1 MGLASQQIEGLR
13 IGGLLFDLGM
23 MTVPADI
30 LNRARPLNK
39 SEFALIKAHVQTGF
53 EIVRGI
59 EFPWPVVDIILQ
71 HHERLD
77 GSGYPAGLNDGAI
90 LLEARILAV
99 ADVVQ
104 AMCSHRPYRAAFSVA
119 TALEEIGEGRGTLYD
134 ADAVDACLRLYH
146 EQNFAFSAHA

>member
-1 MGLASQQIEGLR
+1 MR
-13 IGGLLFDLGM
+13 IGSLLFDLGM

-30 LNRARPLNK
+30 LNRARLLNK
-39 SEFALIKAHVQTGF
+39 SEFALVKAHVQSGH

-59 EFPWPVVDIILQ
+59 QFPWPVAEIIAQ

-77 GSGYPAGLNDGAI
+77 GSGYPAGLKNGAI

-104 AMCSHRPYRAAFSVA
+104 AMCSHRPQRAAFGIDA
-119 TALEEIGEGRGTLYD
+119 ALEEISRGRGVLYD
-134 ADAVDACLRLYH
+134 ADAVDACLRLFR
-146 EQNFAFSAHA
+146 QQGFAFSAIA